1 MKEGSVDSPAEKL
14 EEAAGVPAT
23 QIGKYPGSIEFTLP
37 DSGKKVTMRKP
48 MLADSF
54 AASAD
59 KTVDLTNPTTM
70 TAALLAQICTFDGKP
85 MNFHDWGNSLPL
97 VDYNLIVSKYNDE
110 ITEPGK

>member
-1 MKEGSVDSPAEKL
+1 MKDVQESPAAELADKG
-14 EEAAGVPAT
+14 GVPAAE
-23 QIGKYPGSIEFTLP
+23 IGKYPGSIEFTLP
-37 DSGKKVTMRKP
+37 DTGKTVVMRKP

-85 MNFHDWGNSLPL
+85 INFHDWGKTLPL